1 MSRQP
6 DDTRGG
12 QANRQ
17 REQRNPQQTGE
28 REQRGRQQPQRQG
41 RRQGRT
47 QRPGGY
53 GTGGAGIATG
63 PNFAQYGK
71 FAIGGHLLFGLGMTL
86 TVFLFLS
93 LAPGGGTASGFLFE
107 EFGSGNLFFASVIFA
122 FVFTIFLS
130 ALPTLGIGLFIGNT
144 ASNDTQPAAISA
156 AVNSAGLLVTVLVL
170 FLLAL
175 ITAPGGGGGG
185 GGSDIGS
192 LFGPLIGTLFAVALV
207 GAGAGALG
215 DRIDMWFR

>member
-1 MSRQP
+1 MTTTTCPVRRHICSSEPTTSLCVGPRVAGAAWPVATRTVMTQFAIPDPSACTYSRVADRPTIVVSFHIHNISLDTMSRQP

-17 REQRNPQQTGE
+17 REQGNPQQTGG

-71 FAIGGHLLFGLGMTL
+71 FAIGGHPLFGLGMTHS
-86 TVFLFLS
+86 VPVPFAGSRGRDS
-93 LAPGGGTASGFLFE
+93 LGVP
-107 EFGSGNLFFASVIFA
+107 V
-122 FVFTIFLS
+122 
-130 ALPTLGIGLFIGNT
+130 
-144 ASNDTQPAAISA
+144 
-156 AVNSAGLLVTVLVL
+156 
-170 FLLAL
+170 
-175 ITAPGGGGGG
+175 
-185 GGSDIGS
+185 
-192 LFGPLIGTLFAVALV
+192 
-207 GAGAGALG
+207 
-215 DRIDMWFR
+215 R